1 MTRSEALGART
12 AGLCLPRKIAFAG
25 AACARARHI
34 FAIYH
39 GASPVATFDDAL
51 AALWD
56 ALRRDDMPA
65 IATIFR
71 PMTELPEL
79 SCNDTL
85 SSDWIAWLAIAIFEF
100 PSRLV
105 STRLPVEAISQ
116 CSALML
122 TLAAD
127 LDHRLGWSGKPREG
141 RLARAEWAAQ
151 ERCLAVLLADPL
163 SPEIPVDKLVEAGAG
178 VGRMV
183 RDMAADLAAATG
195 WKLDLGSDVTEPDE
209 RTEPS

>member
-1 MTRSEALGART
+1 M
-12 AGLCLPRKIAFAG
+12 AGLCLPRKLAFAG

-34 FAIYH
+34 FAICH
-39 GASPVATFDDAL
+39 GASPVGTFDDAL
-51 AALWD
+51 AALWE
-56 ALRRDDMPA
+56 ALRHDDMPA

-71 PMTELPEL
+71 PLTELPES

-85 SSDWIAWLAIAIFEF
+85 SRDWVAWLAIATFEF

-122 TLAAD
+122 TLAGD

-151 ERCLAVLLADPL
+151 ERCFAVLSADPL
-163 SPEIPVDKLVEAGAG
+163 NPEIPVDELVAAGAE
-178 VGRMV
+178 VGRV
-183 RDMAADLAAATG
+183 VGELAVELAEATG
-195 WKLDLGSDVTEPDE
+195 WKLDLSSD
-209 RTEPS
+209 